1 MPSEFFLEIFLGIL
15 GFGLSILFCTTF
27 CRACSRFREEQIE
40 RELWRRNEQ
49 EAHRN
54 PIFFIPF
61 PRNGSESES
70 QYRVPRYSEEVQS
83 PPRYSTAA
91 YCGPPPSYNEL
102 GIKPEDLPPAYTE
115 FSAPGY
121 PSTPPPPPPPPP
133 PPSPPPLPHTD
144 MVQPQTRSQQ

>member
-1 MPSEFFLEIFLGIL
+1 MPSEFILEIFLGIL

-49 EAHRN
+49 EVRHN

-61 PRNGSESES
+61 PRNVSEGENHL
-70 QYRVPRYSEEVQS
+70 RLPRYSEEVQS

-91 YCGPPPSYNEL
+91 YCAPPPAYNEL
-102 GIKPEDLPPAYTE
+102 GFKPDDLPPAYTE
-115 FSAPGY
+115 SNAPGY
-121 PSTPPPPPPPPP
+121 PSTPPPPPP